1 MIQQAPVFLKRVA
14 CTELNRYEMK
24 TVKNHRL
31 ASLAIAIAVAWG
43 LSGCAT
49 PPTRT
54 MSLMGTGVSPPMQ
67 QAGSPLTLLA
77 ESARTSTEAKTSVV
91 EEGTRKRLYPGT
103 DQVVN
108 LTARKPVGRS
118 GDGIT
123 LNFDRAP
130 LVDVVHSLLGDV
142 LKKTYSIEADLPGE
156 VTLRTAGPVAQI
168 DVGQVLEAT
177 LASRGFSMVADAQ
190 GTIHIGTNDALKS
203 TPASLGQSVGRGL
216 SVVSLQH
223 IGAREMADILKPLAP
238 SDAILRV
245 DTTRNLLLLQGSQ
258 TQTQTWLDLVHT
270 FDVDA
275 MAGMSVGIFAFENA
289 DAKETAKIIE
299 MLASKGD
306 NPLEGLY
313 RIIPIERLNS
323 LLVIAPRRHLLDNVR
338 QWVERLDQSTD
349 SALQPQ
355 LHVYPVQQGNAVQL
369 AKVLGALFGVKAAAG
384 GDPTRGALAP
394 GLSGASASSNRGV
407 AAGGNASTGAATSAV
422 SNTANASASSGG
434 TTQRAVGPSTAS
446 TQGGNAGAASTA
458 IELEGDIRIV
468 ADDSTNSLL
477 VYAPKRAFR
486 RVEAAMRQLDVAPA
500 QVLIEATIVEVT
512 LTDKLQYGLQWYF
525 NDTLSGSLA
534 GKTGVGSLTRGSAL
548 SALSG
553 LLPGFNYTIADSAG
567 GIRAVL
573 NALASETGLKV
584 VSSPSVLALDN
595 QVAEIRVGNQQPIL
609 SGTTTTVG
617 GNVQQSITYK
627 DTGVMLRVTPRVNS
641 GGLVT
646 LDIAQEV
653 TDVGPVDAATG
664 QRTFLQRSMQSR
676 IAIPSGQTAVLGGLI
691 KDNTTNSRSG
701 LPLLSEIPIIGAAFG
716 AHEKSLERTELL
728 VVLTPRVLENAQQ
741 LRDIGDEIRSRM
753 PDLWGRG
760 VAK

>member
-1 MIQQAPVFLKRVA
+1 
-14 CTELNRYEMK
+14 MK
-24 TVKNHRL
+24 TVKNPRL
-31 ASLAIAIAVAWG
+31 ATLALAIAWG
-43 LSGCAT
+43 VSGCAT
-49 PPTRT
+49 QPPRT
-54 MSLMGTGVSPPMQ
+54 MSLLGADAAAQPTLPQP
-67 QAGSPLTLLA
+67 AGPAPLLA
-77 ESARTSTEAKTSVV
+77 EPARTSAEAKSAVAD
-91 EEGTRKRLYPGT
+91 GGSRKRLYPGN

-108 LTARKPVGRS
+108 LTARKPVGLS

-142 LKKTYSIEADLPGE
+142 LKKPYSIETELAGE
-156 VTLRTAGPVAQI
+156 VTLRTAGPVARA
-168 DVGQVLEAT
+168 DVGQVLEST
-177 LASRGFSMVADAQ
+177 LAARGFSMVADAQ
-190 GTIHIGTNDALKS
+190 GLIHIGANEAMRNLPS
-203 TPASLGQSVGRGL
+203 SLGQGVGRGL
-216 SVVSLQH
+216 SVVPLQH

-238 SDAILRV
+238 ADAILRI

-258 TQTQTWLDLVHT
+258 AQTQTWLDLVHT

-289 DAKETAKIIE
+289 DVRETAKIIE
-299 MLASKGD
+299 MLAAKGD

-313 RIIPIERLNS
+313 RIVPIERLNS

-338 QWVERLDQSTD
+338 QWVERLDQAND
-349 SALQPQ
+349 NALQPQ
-355 LHVYPVQQGNAVQL
+355 LHVYPVQQGNAAQL
-369 AKVLGALFGVKAAAG
+369 AKVLGALFGGKAATSA
-384 GDPTRGALAP
+384 DATRGALAP
-394 GLSGASASSNRGV
+394 GLTGATAGSARATTPGAAGATGTQSASGSTGASSASAS
-407 AAGGNASTGAATSAV
+407 AASARASSATTSASAGATGAAGAAG
-422 SNTANASASSGG
+422 ANA
-434 TTQRAVGPSTAS
+434 P
-446 TQGGNAGAASTA
+446 TA

-468 ADDSTNSLL
+468 ADESTNSLL

-512 LTDKLQYGLQWYF
+512 LSDKLQYGLQWYF
-525 NDTLSGSLA
+525 KDSLGSGRTGA
-534 GKTGVGSLTRGSAL
+534 GTLTRSTTSTAL
-548 SALSG
+548 SRV
-553 LLPGFNYTIADSAG
+553 LPGFNYTISDSAG

-595 QVAEIRVGNQQPIL
+595 QPAEIRVGNQQPIL
-609 SGTTTTVG
+609 SGTTTTTG
-617 GNVQQSITYK
+617 GNVTQSITYK

-646 LDIAQEV
+646 LDISQEV
-653 TDVGPVDAATG
+653 TDVGAVDAATG

-691 KDNTTNSRSG
+691 KDNTTNNRSG
-701 LPLLSEIPIIGAAFG
+701 LPFLSEIPILGAAFG

-741 LRDIGDEIRSRM
+741 LRDISDEIRARM
-753 PDLWGRG
+753 PGFQG
-760 VAK
+760 GSVVK

>member
-1 MIQQAPVFLKRVA
+1 
-14 CTELNRYEMK
+14 
-24 TVKNHRL
+24 
-31 ASLAIAIAVAWG
+31 
-43 LSGCAT
+43 
-49 PPTRT
+49 
-54 MSLMGTGVSPPMQ
+54 MGTESIPTPMPPQADKSP
-67 QAGSPLTLLA
+67 ALLA
-77 ESARTSTEAKTSVV
+77 EPVRTSIDAKSAVL
-91 EEGTRKRLYPGT
+91 EGATRKRLYPGN

-108 LTARKPVGRS
+108 LSARKPVGNS

-142 LKKTYSIEADLPGE
+142 LKKPYSVEAELAGE
-156 VTLRTAGPVAQI
+156 VTLRTAGPVARA

-190 GTIHIGTNDALKS
+190 GLVHIGANEAMRSLPS
-203 TPASLGQSVGRGL
+203 SLGQSVGRGL
-216 SVVSLQH
+216 SVVPLQH

-238 SDAILRV
+238 ADALVRV
-245 DTTRNLLLLQGSQ
+245 DATRNLLLLQGTQ
-258 TQTQTWLDLVHT
+258 AQTQTWLDLVHT

-289 DAKETAKIIE
+289 DVRETAKIIE

-313 RIIPIERLNS
+313 RIVPIERLNS

-338 QWVERLDQSTD
+338 QWVERLDQATD
-349 SALQPQ
+349 HALQPQ
-355 LHVYPVQQGNAVQL
+355 LHVYPVQQGNAAQL
-369 AKVLGALFGVKAAAG
+369 AKVLGALFGSKTATSADA
-384 GDPTRGALAP
+384 TRGALAP
-394 GLSGASASSNRGV
+394 GLASATAS
-407 AAGGNASTGAATSAV
+407 AARNTSAV
-422 SNTANASASSGG
+422 SSGATGTQTSAG
-434 TTQRAVGPSTAS
+434 ST
-446 TQGGNAGAASTA
+446 GAGAASGASTSPARSNSAASGAASTVTPNA

-468 ADDSTNSLL
+468 ADESTNSLL
-477 VYAPKRAFR
+477 IYAPKRAFR

-512 LTDKLQYGLQWYF
+512 LSDKLQYGLQWF
-525 NDTLSGSLA
+525 FTDALGS
-534 GKTGVGSLTRGSAL
+534 GKTGVGSLTRSTTSSAL
-548 SALSG
+548 SRV
-553 LLPGFNYTIADSAG
+553 LPGFNYTISDSAG

-595 QVAEIRVGNQQPIL
+595 HPAEIRVGNQQPIL
-609 SGTTTTVG
+609 SGTTTTTG
-617 GNVQQSITYK
+617 GNVTQSITYK

-653 TDVGPVDAATG
+653 TDVGAVDAATG

-691 KDNTTNSRSG
+691 KDNTSNNRSG
-701 LPLLSEIPIIGAAFG
+701 LPFLSEIPILGAVFG

-741 LRDIGDEIRSRM
+741 LRDISDEIRARM
-753 PDLWGRG
+753 PGFWGG
-760 VAK
+760 NVAK

>member
-1 MIQQAPVFLKRVA
+1 M
-14 CTELNRYEMK
+14 LNDVDMNTSKYFRFSC
-24 TVKNHRL
+24 V
-31 ASLAIAIAVAWG
+31 AIAVALG
-43 LSGCAT
+43 LGGCASA
-49 PPTRT
+49 PVRP
-54 MSLMGTGVSPPMQ
+54 MSLTGGASAAPALANQVVERSP
-67 QAGSPLTLLA
+67 LLA
-77 ESARTSTEAKTSVV
+77 EPVGASADVRSAAQED
-91 EEGTRKRLYPGT
+91 RRRQRLYPGN

-108 LTARKPVGRS
+108 LSARKPVGRN
-118 GDGIT
+118 GEAIT

-130 LVDVVHSLLGDV
+130 LVDVVHSILGDV
-142 LKKTYSIEADLPGE
+142 LKKPYSIEAELPGE
-156 VTLRTAGPVAQI
+156 VTLRTAGPLAQS

-190 GTIHIGTNDALKS
+190 GLIHIGSSDALKS
-203 TPASLGQSVGRGL
+203 MPPSLGQSVGKGL
-216 SVVSLQH
+216 SVVPLQH

-238 SDAILRV
+238 PEAIVRV
-245 DTTRNLLLLQGSQ
+245 DATRNLLLLQGSQ

-289 DAKETAKIIE
+289 DVKETAKIIE
-299 MLASKGD
+299 MLASKGE
-306 NPLEGLY
+306 NPLDGLY

-323 LLVIAPRRHLLDNVR
+323 LLVIVPRRHLLDNVR
-338 QWVERLDQSTD
+338 QWVDRLDQSTD
-349 SALQPQ
+349 SSLQPQ

-369 AKVLGALFGVKAAAG
+369 AKVLGALFGAKSSSATDA
-384 GDPTRGALAP
+384 TRGALAP
-394 GLSGASASSNRGV
+394 GLTGGSAG
-407 AAGGNASTGAATSAV
+407 SAR
-422 SNTANASASSGG
+422 NASSG
-434 TTQRAVGPSTAS
+434 TTSSSNATTAGGSNAAAASGSTAQRTTGS
-446 TQGGNAGAASTA
+446 VAATAQAGGSMATTSA

-525 NDTLSGSLA
+525 SDSLGGSLA
-534 GKTGVGSLTRGSAL
+534 GKTGKGVLSRGTTSSAL
-548 SALSG
+548 SSV
-553 LLPGFNYTIADSAG
+553 LPGFNYTIADSAG

-595 QVAEIRVGNQQPIL
+595 QAAEIRVGNQQPIL
-609 SGTTTTVG
+609 SGTTTTTG
-617 GNVQQSITYK
+617 GNVTQSITYK

-646 LDIAQEV
+646 MDIAQEV
-653 TDVGPVDAATG
+653 TDVGAVDAATG

-676 IAIPSGQTAVLGGLI
+676 IAIPNGQTAVLGGLI
-691 KDNTTNSRSG
+691 KDNTTNNRSG
-701 LPLLSEIPIIGAAFG
+701 LPFLSEIPILGAAFG

-741 LRDIGDEIRSRM
+741 LRDISDEIRSRM
-753 PDLWGRG
+753 PGFWGKN
-760 VAK
+760 VAN

>member
-1 MIQQAPVFLKRVA
+1 
-14 CTELNRYEMK
+14 MK
-24 TVKNHRL
+24 TVKNPRL
-31 ASLAIAIAVAWG
+31 ATLALAIAWG
-43 LSGCAT
+43 VSGCAT
-49 PPTRT
+49 QPPRT
-54 MSLMGTGVSPPMQ
+54 MSLLGTGAEPQSAVPQPTSPAP
-67 QAGSPLTLLA
+67 LLA
-77 ESARTSTEAKTSVV
+77 EPTRTSAEAKSAVADG
-91 EEGTRKRLYPGT
+91 GTRKRLYPGN

-108 LTARKPVGRS
+108 LTARKPVGHS

-142 LKKTYSIEADLPGE
+142 LKKPYSIETELAGE
-156 VTLRTAGPVAQI
+156 VTLRTAGPVARA
-168 DVGQVLEAT
+168 DVGQVLEST
-177 LASRGFSMVADAQ
+177 LAARGFSMVADAQ
-190 GTIHIGTNDALKS
+190 GLIHIGANEAMRNLPS
-203 TPASLGQSVGRGL
+203 SLGQGVGRGL
-216 SVVSLQH
+216 SVVPLQH

-238 SDAILRV
+238 ADAILRI

-258 TQTQTWLDLVHT
+258 AQTQTWLDLVHT

-289 DAKETAKIIE
+289 DVRETAKIID
-299 MLASKGD
+299 MLAAKGD

-338 QWVERLDQSTD
+338 QWVERLDQAND
-349 SALQPQ
+349 HALQPQ
-355 LHVYPVQQGNAVQL
+355 LHVYPVQQGNAAQL
-369 AKVLGALFGVKAAAG
+369 AKVLGALFGGKTATAA
-384 GDPTRGALAP
+384 DVTRGALAP
-394 GLSGASASSNRGV
+394 GLTGASAG
-407 AAGGNASTGAATSAV
+407 AARATTSTGAAATGSQSTTGSTGSGSTSA
-422 SNTANASASSGG
+422 SAASA
-434 TTQRAVGPSTAS
+434 RAGSATSATAGA
-446 TQGGNAGAASTA
+446 TGAAGAAGANAPSA

-468 ADDSTNSLL
+468 ADESTNSLL

-512 LTDKLQYGLQWYF
+512 LSDKLQYGLQWYF
-525 NDTLSGSLA
+525 KDSLGSGRA
-534 GKTGVGSLTRGSAL
+534 GAGTLTRSTTSTAL
-548 SALSG
+548 SRV
-553 LLPGFNYTIADSAG
+553 LPGFNYTISDSAG

-595 QVAEIRVGNQQPIL
+595 QPAEIRVGNQQPIL
-609 SGTTTTVG
+609 SGTTTTTG
-617 GNVQQSITYK
+617 GNVTQSITYK

-653 TDVGPVDAATG
+653 TDVGAVDTATG

-691 KDNTTNSRSG
+691 KDNTTNNRSG
-701 LPLLSEIPIIGAAFG
+701 LPFLSEIPILGAAFG

-741 LRDIGDEIRSRM
+741 LRDISDEIRARM
-753 PDLWGRG
+753 PGFVG
-760 VAK
+760 GSVAK